1 MPPSRM
7 KELAQSR
14 KKSPNLSPLAKKSHE
29 FNFGFWQQLWVFVVP
44 KVHLVSWFD
53 TKDYVLNLPLPECW
67 VTRSRMIELVSKRLA
82 TLERN
87 HRKHMCISME
97 LVAAVLG
104 DHGQRPH
111 EDYVV
116 ATSVTELG
124 NGKPKFYS
132 TRDNLFLH
140 KMAST
145 NKSRVVVLNKKISLF
160 LLCCL

>member
-1 MPPSRM
+1 MVYDHFDRSH
-7 KELAQSR
+7 
-14 KKSPNLSPLAKKSHE
+14 SPLPSSQHTFQFMWLLIE
-29 FNFGFWQQLWVFVVP
+29 F
-44 KVHLVSWFD
+44 
-53 TKDYVLNLPLPECW
+53 T
-67 VTRSRMIELVSKRLA
+67 
-82 TLERN
+82 RN

-116 ATSVTELG
+116 ATAVTELG

-140 KMAST
+140 KMAIT
-145 NKSRVVVLNKKISLF
+145 NKSRVVVLNKGS
-160 LLCCL
+160 

>member
-1 MPPSRM
+1 MCIYNCFTFS
-7 KELAQSR
+7 LNQYFLFTV
-14 KKSPNLSPLAKKSHE
+14 LSLTLK
-29 FNFGFWQQLWVFVVP
+29 
-44 KVHLVSWFD
+44 
-53 TKDYVLNLPLPECW
+53 TNLPLPECW
-67 VTRSRMIELVSKRLA
+67 VVRQFCFTTFLKLLLISILCSCRQGQRMIELVSKRLA

-104 DHGQRPH
+104 DHGQHPH

-116 ATSVTELG
+116 VTTVTELG

-140 KMAST
+140 KMAIT

>member
-1 MPPSRM
+1 
-7 KELAQSR
+7 
-14 KKSPNLSPLAKKSHE
+14 
-29 FNFGFWQQLWVFVVP
+29 
-44 KVHLVSWFD
+44 
-53 TKDYVLNLPLPECW
+53 
-67 VTRSRMIELVSKRLA
+67 MIELVSKGLA

-116 ATSVTELG
+116 ATAVTELG

-140 KMAST
+140 KMAIT

-160 LLCCL
+160 LHCCL

>member
-44 KVHLVSWFD
+44 KVHLVSW
-53 TKDYVLNLPLPECW
+53 
-67 VTRSRMIELVSKRLA
+67 TRSRMIELVSKRLA

-97 LVAAVLG
+97 LVAAVFG

-111 EDYVV
+111 EDYGV